1 MQVVSRIV
9 QSAAR
14 ADNLKSFSSIQW
26 RGWCHSLSMAI
37 DGLALLHGPARAPS
51 PEVAAG
57 GGAMSADASLRRAV
71 EQHLELVWRVL
82 RRSGLSRPDAEDVAQ
97 DVFWILAQRLSDV
110 PERARK
116 AFLVGTAVRAAADRR
131 RSKWNRAVD
140 AGLDLQEEPSTNRS
154 LDEELDLHRAARLL
168 DQALATLEETDR
180 AIYVMAE
187 LEQMT
192 RTEMAAALRLPKGT
206 VASRLRRAR
215 EELEIAVSRIHRG
228 ARS

>member
-1 MQVVSRIV
+1 MQDVGRIV
-9 QSAAR
+9 QIAAR
-14 ADNLKSFSSIQW
+14 ADKLKSFSSIQW
-26 RGWCHSLSMAI
+26 QGWFHSFSMAI

-57 GGAMSADASLRRAV
+57 GRAVSDISLRRAV

-131 RSKWNRAVD
+131 RSKWNRSVE
-140 AGLDLQEEPSTNRS
+140 AGLDLQEQPSAARS

-180 AIYVMAE
+180 AIYIMAE

-192 RTEMAAALRLPKGT
+192 RTEMAEALALPKGT

-215 EELEIAVSRIHRG
+215 EALEVAVTRLHRG
-228 ARS
+228 AHA